1 MVDAA
6 MTNPVGKADYRVRRT
21 PDKPA
26 PAAADAGTAAI
37 VDFLQLLGRAARQ
50 FHTYPATSP
59 MCTDAIDACHRAF
72 MGLDVDGPFT
82 FRVAP
87 RTIIVGDEVVG
98 GDSIIEQEVARPLHR
113 VRVAS
118 VEIERGV
125 SIRDWSR
132 FCTTLAAAARASRL
146 TSSFAELLLDAGVA
160 AILPRE
166 TPRPEVLD
174 IGAPAPAVRTLV
186 DRERVR
192 QAAAVSGG
200 PAQHLYPPDKGW
212 VRVDPGAA
220 IDESISLTDLTVI
233 VNEPAELAAMLAR
246 LIDGDA
252 ADAAG
257 DAALQQRYDDVVML
271 ISAVDPRLARVL
283 FSKLARAVLRLD
295 ADTRRTLLRSAVLP
309 SLLDGRLAGEAVLGE
324 FPDVDLADALCLLLD
339 LEAAAPQLLSLALD
353 RLRLPS
359 ERRTSL
365 TPLIEAKLDAR
376 AARDGDAD
384 RTPTSFDDQARALTR
399 LDYGI
404 AANLSE
410 FTAFDLSINDQTAAT
425 LATLR
430 DAATTVDGPDAQLAC
445 AVGLVRIE
453 PNPAVAAAVLAR
465 ALPSLRVL
473 VRDRRWPEVTR
484 WVARI
489 AEAEEHVEPLR
500 PDVAAA
506 VRDTVAAL
514 CDRTLVQDLAQLCGS
529 EPTQRY
535 ASAIVAALGP
545 SLVPAWLAALDDATD
560 RARARSLAGAMCQC
574 ARRVAPAIARRLPS
588 LGADASRSAVAV
600 LGFAG
605 AGYEQCIVERVSV
618 DDERTSREALRALAR
633 SATAKAAALIVG
645 QLEQGHA
652 LVHPAAE
659 EALWRLPAS
668 IALAKT
674 RELLGRR
681 EFVTRNPQSAA
692 RLLERAAQTGDDG
705 FDPVLESLTSLRF
718 HFWSPAIARVG
729 AKARELLQ

>member
-1 MVDAA
+1 
-6 MTNPVGKADYRVRRT
+6 MTNPVGKTDYRVRRT

-26 PAAADAGTAAI
+26 PAPADAGTAAI

-72 MGLDVDGPFT
+72 LNLDVDGPFT

-87 RTIIVGDEVVG
+87 RAIIVGDEIVG
-98 GDSIIEQEVARPLHR
+98 GDTIIEQEVARPLHR

-118 VEIERGV
+118 VEVERGV

-132 FCTTLAAAARASRL
+132 FCTTLSAAARASKA

-174 IGAPAPAVRTLV
+174 VGAPAEAVRSLV

-192 QAAAVSGG
+192 QASAVAGG

-212 VRVDPGAA
+212 VRVDPSAA
-220 IDESISLTDLTVI
+220 ADDSISLTDLTVI

-246 LIDGDA
+246 LIDGDGA
-252 ADAAG
+252 ARG
-257 DAALQQRYDDVVML
+257 AALQQRYDDVVML

-283 FSKLARAVLRLD
+283 FSKLARAVLKLD
-295 ADTRRTLLRSAVLP
+295 ADTRRTLLRGAVLP

-339 LEAAAPQLLSLALD
+339 LEAAAPQLLAIALD
-353 RLRLPS
+353 RLKLAP

-365 TPLIEAKLDAR
+365 TPLIEAKLDER
-376 AARDGDAD
+376 AMREGSAD
-384 RTPTSFDDQARALTR
+384 RPSTSFDDQARALTR
-399 LDYGI
+399 LDPG
-404 AANLSE
+404 AATNVAE
-410 FTAFDLSINDQTAAT
+410 FAAYDLSITDQTAAA
-425 LATLR
+425 LATMR
-430 DAATTVDGPDAQLAC
+430 DAATNVDGADAQIAC
-445 AVGLVRIE
+445 AAGLARIE
-453 PNPAVAAAVLAR
+453 PNPAVVTGVLTR
-465 ALPSLRVL
+465 ALPAIRTLI
-473 VRDRRWPEVTR
+473 RDRRWKDVTR

-489 AEAEEHVEPLR
+489 AEIETHVEELR
-500 PDVAAA
+500 PDVAGAI
-506 VRDTVAAL
+506 RETVAKL
-514 CDRTLVQDLAQLCGS
+514 CDRALVLDLAQLCGS
-529 EPTQRY
+529 EATQRFA
-535 ASAIVAALGP
+535 ASIVEGLGP
-545 SLVPAWLAALDDATD
+545 SLVPEWLAALDDAAD
-560 RARARSLAGAMCQC
+560 RARARALAGAMCHS

-605 AGYEQCIVERVSV
+605 AGYEQAIVDRVTAA
-618 DDERTSREALRALAR
+618 DERTSREALRALAR
-633 SATAKAAALIVG
+633 SGTTKAAALIVV

-652 LVHPAAE
+652 SVHPAAE

-668 IALAKT
+668 VALAKT

-681 EFVTRNPQSAA
+681 EFVTRHPQSAS
-692 RLLERAAQTGDDG
+692 RLMERAAQSGDGG
-705 FDPVLESLTSLRF
+705 FNPVLESLTSLRF
-718 HFWSPAIARVG
+718 HFWSPALARVG

>member
-1 MVDAA
+1 
-6 MTNPVGKADYRVRRT
+6 MTNPVGKTDYRVRRT

-26 PAAADAGTAAI
+26 PAPADAGTAAI

-72 MGLDVDGPFT
+72 LNLDVDGPFT

-87 RTIIVGDEVVG
+87 RAIIVGDEIVG
-98 GDSIIEQEVARPLHR
+98 GDTIIEQEVARPLHR

-118 VEIERGV
+118 VEVERGV

-132 FCTTLAAAARASRL
+132 FCTTLSAAARASKA

-174 IGAPAPAVRTLV
+174 VGAPAEAVRSLV

-192 QAAAVSGG
+192 QASAVAGG

-212 VRVDPGAA
+212 VRVDPSAA
-220 IDESISLTDLTVI
+220 ADDSISLTDLTVI

-246 LIDGDA
+246 LIDGDGA
-252 ADAAG
+252 AARG
-257 DAALQQRYDDVVML
+257 AALQQRYDDVVML

-295 ADTRRTLLRSAVLP
+295 ADTRRTLLRGAVLP

-324 FPDVDLADALCLLLD
+324 FPDVDLADALCLLMD
-339 LEAAAPQLLSLALD
+339 LEAAAPQLVALALD
-353 RLRLPS
+353 RLKLAP

-365 TPLIEAKLDAR
+365 TPLIEARLDAR
-376 AARDGDAD
+376 AERAGGGD
-384 RTPTSFDDQARALTR
+384 RPTTNFDDQARALTR
-399 LDYGI
+399 LDPG
-404 AANLSE
+404 AATNVAE
-410 FTAFDLSINDQTAAT
+410 FAAFDLAITEQT
-425 LATLR
+425 LAALAALR
-430 DAATTVDGPDAQLAC
+430 EGATHVDGADAQIAC
-445 AVGLVRIE
+445 AAGLARIE
-453 PNPAVAAAVLAR
+453 PNPAVTAAVLAR
-465 ALPSLRVL
+465 ALPSVRQLI
-473 VRDRRWPEVTR
+473 RDRRWADVSR
-484 WVARI
+484 WVARL
-489 AEAEEHVEPLR
+489 AEIEQHVEPLR
-500 PDVAAA
+500 PDVASAI
-506 VRDTVAAL
+506 RETVAQI
-514 CDRTLVQDLAQLCGS
+514 CDRAFVLDLAQLCGS
-529 EPTQRY
+529 EATQPF
-535 ASAIVAALGP
+535 AAAIVGALGP
-545 SLVPAWLAALDDATD
+545 SLVPEWLAAVDDAGD
-560 RARARSLAGAMCQC
+560 RARARSLAGGMCQA

-588 LGADASRSAVAV
+588 LGAEASRSALAV

-605 AGYEQCIVERVSV
+605 AGYEQAIVERVTAA
-618 DDERTSREALRALAR
+618 DERTSREALRALAR
-633 SATAKAAALIVG
+633 SGTAKAAALIVS

-652 LVHPAAE
+652 IVHPAAE

-668 IALAKT
+668 VALAKT

-681 EFVTRNPQSAA
+681 DFVKGHPQSAA
-692 RLLERAAQTGDDG
+692 RLLERAAQSRDGG

-718 HFWSPAIARVG
+718 HFWSPALARVG

>member
-1 MVDAA
+1 
-6 MTNPVGKADYRVRRT
+6 MTNPVGKTDYKVRRT

-26 PAAADAGTAAI
+26 AAPADAGTAAI

-72 MGLDVDGPFT
+72 MKLDIDGPFT

-87 RTIIVGDEVVG
+87 RTIIVGEEVVG
-98 GDSIIEQEVARPLHR
+98 GDTIIEQEVARPLHR

-125 SIRDWSR
+125 SIRDWSN
-132 FCTTLAAAARASRL
+132 FCTTLSAAARASKA

-160 AILPRE
+160 AIMPRE

-174 IGAPAPAVRTLV
+174 IGAPAEAVRSLV
-186 DRERVR
+186 DRERAR
-192 QAAAVSGG
+192 QAAAVAGG

-212 VRVDPGAA
+212 VRVDPAA
-220 IDESISLTDLTVI
+220 AADDSISLTDLTVI
-233 VNEPAELAAMLAR
+233 VNEPAELASMLSR
-246 LIDGDA
+246 LIDGDGA
-252 ADAAG
+252 ARG
-257 DAALQQRYDDVVML
+257 AALQQRYDDVVML

-295 ADTRRTLLRSAVLP
+295 ADTRRTLLRGAVLP

-339 LEAAAPQLLSLALD
+339 LEAAAPQLLTIALD
-353 RLRLPS
+353 RLKLAP

-376 AARDGDAD
+376 AMREGSAD
-384 RTPTSFDDQARALTR
+384 RPSTSFDDQARALTR
-399 LDYGI
+399 LDPG
-404 AANLSE
+404 AAPNVAE
-410 FTAFDLSINDQTAAT
+410 FAAFDLSITDQTAAT

-430 DAATTVDGPDAQLAC
+430 DAATSVDGADAQIAC
-445 AVGLVRIE
+445 AAGLARIE
-453 PNPAVAAAVLAR
+453 PNPAVVTAVLTS
-465 ALPSLRVL
+465 ALPALRTL
-473 VRDRRWPEVTR
+473 IRDRRWNDVTR

-489 AEAEEHVEPLR
+489 AEIEAHVEPLR
-500 PDVAAA
+500 PDVAGAI
-506 VRDTVAAL
+506 RETVAKL
-514 CDRTLVQDLAQLCGS
+514 CDRALVLDLAQLCGS
-529 EPTQRY
+529 EATHSF
-535 ASAIVAALGP
+535 ASGIVAALGP
-545 SLVPAWLAALDDATD
+545 SLVPEWLAALDDAAD
-560 RARARSLAGAMCQC
+560 RARARALAGAMGQS

-605 AGYEQCIVERVSV
+605 AGYEQAIVDRVTAA
-618 DDERTSREALRALAR
+618 DERTSREALRALAR
-633 SATAKAAALIVG
+633 SGTAKAAALIVG

-652 LVHPAAE
+652 VVHPAAE

-681 EFVTRNPQSAA
+681 EFVTRHPQSAA
-692 RLLERAAQTGDDG
+692 RLMERAAQSGDNG

-718 HFWSPAIARVG
+718 HFWSPALARVG